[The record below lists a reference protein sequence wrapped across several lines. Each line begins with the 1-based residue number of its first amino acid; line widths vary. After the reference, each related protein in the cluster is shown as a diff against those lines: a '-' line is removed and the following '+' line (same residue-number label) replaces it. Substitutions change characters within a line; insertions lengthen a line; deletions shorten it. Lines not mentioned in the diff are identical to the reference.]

1 MTRRMLNS
9 RRGISPILATLLL
22 IVIAVAA
29 IVVTYAWI
37 MTFVGNTSQQADIIP
52 NKQNVY
58 WNSTSSTT
66 VITVGNS
73 GSSNG
78 KIIRLYLGTS
88 QNNLVDVTGSTN
100 IDTGIT
106 LPAKSA
112 TDIALNWPN
121 DLAQSW
127 TPGNNYYF
135 KVTFE
140 SGSPLGP
147 LPEQAPL

>member
-1 MTRRMLNS
+1 MTRRILKS
-9 RRGISPILATLLL
+9 EKGISPILATLLL

-78 KIIRLYLGTS
+78 KIIRLYVGTA

-100 IDTGIT
+100 LGAGIT
-106 LPAKSA
+106 LPAKSTA
-112 TDIALNWPN
+112 NVVLSWPN

-127 TPGNNYYF
+127 TAGSNYYF

-140 SGSPLGP
+140 SGSPLP
-147 LPEQAPL
+147 PFPEQAPL